1 MPCNIETPFME
12 SAKFPLGIRFVIAPK
27 QSERR
32 KRSASHTASSVKTL
46 AAPFPIYNNG
56 EIFSLA
62 AVPDKTRR
70 DGRDNKKYRN
80 SSFFSPLN
88 VGKTIWG
95 FAVTKCR
102 SVTTGGLPSSR
113 SRVQSTVVKR
123 FDTSAAAANLFR
135 RDAAG
140 HCFNTCAHLRIDT
153 YGI

>member
-56 EIFSLA
+56 EIFSLVAA

-70 DGRDNKKYRN
+70 DGRDNKKN
-80 SSFFSPLN
+80 TEILLFFP
-88 VGKTIWG
+88 
-95 FAVTKCR
+95 F
-102 SVTTGGLPSSR
+102 
-113 SRVQSTVVKR
+113 KR
-123 FDTSAAAANLFR
+123 WKNNLGVC
-135 RDAAG
+135 G
-140 HCFNTCAHLRIDT
+140 HEVP
-153 YGI
+153 